1 MFNRQRDYRAI
12 KHSGLF
18 DPDYYL
24 LNYPDVRRADVD
36 SLKHFVKYGWKE
48 GRNPSKDFDINFYL
62 NTYPDVKNA
71 GINPLFHYIRY
82 GKSAGYKTHL
92 DQLIASDNTEC
103 SFFQNHIIKSD
114 RSTLNILHLKQ
125 YGNLLVRGI
134 NILFKQG
141 PTALSKKIVRHNE
154 NKLNLIEAKREIGIS
169 IDQPKISIIIPVY
182 NLCSLTQQCIES
194 IYRETKS
201 ESIEVIVIDN
211 ASEDQTFEWLNSEK
225 IKHPFFKVFRMDQN
239 IGFGAAV
246 NFGIRKSNGNFIVI
260 LNNDTIVS
268 PRWLENLLNNLE
280 KDPSIGIIS
289 PVTNYVGEGPQID
302 INAANLSP
310 DIELIQKYAL
320 SIQTRTKLISEPNRL
335 VFFCVMIRREVIDII
350 GDLDIAYEKGNFED
364 DDYCMRTR
372 LVGYQLAI
380 AQNSFVYHMGSAT
393 FIKNKISHD
402 NYMEQN
408 RIRFYKKAGRLATS
422 IRKIQSDSTGR
433 DIEVSVVVRTKNRP
447 VLLEKALNSLANQTY
462 KNFEVVLIND
472 GGSDIYELIRKY
484 NNLLLINYIHNE
496 TSRGRSAAA
505 NIGIDLSQGNQI
517 TFLDDDDIV
526 YPWHLETLIQAA
538 NRFSSGFVYSNYNRS
553 LILTENTSNPDIIK
567 GGLVWE
573 YNELELLIN
582 NYLPIH
588 TWLVSK
594 ECVQQVGKFDENLDR
609 LEDYDFLLRVNNI
622 TPFCHTSK
630 VTCEYRYY
638 LHSANSIYTEREKSK
653 DALQIIYERYPSD
666 NKDVLSKRK
675 EVMQAFDYQIMK
687 IKEIEKKTGV
697 TMTEFEARREIIR
710 LVTGL

>member
-1 MFNRQRDYRAI
+1 MFKRQREYWII
-12 KHSGLF
+12 KRSRLF
-18 DPDYYL
+18 DPEYYL
-24 LNYPDVRRADVD
+24 LNYPDVRRADID
-36 SLKHFVKYGWKE
+36 PLKHFVKYGWKE
-48 GRNPSKDFDINFYL
+48 GRNPSKNFNVNFYF
-62 NTYPDVKNA
+62 TAHPDVK
-71 GINPLFHYIRY
+71 ISEKNPLFHYIRY

-92 DQLIASDNTEC
+92 DDFISSDNTEY
-103 SFFQNHIIKSD
+103 SFFQNNINKSD
-114 RSTLNILHLKQ
+114 RSTLNTLHLKQ
-125 YGNLLVRGI
+125 YGNLLLRGI
-134 NILFKQG
+134 NILLKQG
-141 PTALSKKIVRHNE
+141 PTALSKKIAQHYE
-154 NKLNLIEAKREIGIS
+154 NKLNLIEAKREIS
-169 IDQPKISIIIPVY
+169 VSADQPKISIIIPVY

-201 ESIEVIVIDN
+201 ESFELIVVDN
-211 ASEDQTFEWLNSEK
+211 ASVDQTFEWLNSEK

-246 NFGIRKSNGNFIVI
+246 NFGIRKSNGAFIVI

-268 PRWLENLLNNLE
+268 PEWLENLLEALE
-280 KDPSIGIIS
+280 KNPSIGIIS

-302 INAANLSP
+302 TNAANLSP

-320 SIQTRTKLISEPNRL
+320 SIQTRTKLINEPNRL
-335 VFFCVMIRREVIDII
+335 VFFCVMIRRELIDII
-350 GDLDIAYEKGNFED
+350 GDLDIAYDKGNFED
-364 DDYCMRTR
+364 DDYCLRA
-372 LVGYQLAI
+372 LLAGYQLAI
-380 AQNSFVYHMGSAT
+380 APNAFVYHMGSAT

-408 RIRFYKKAGRLATS
+408 RIRFYKKTGRIATS
-422 IRKIQSDSTGR
+422 IRKNESYSTDR
-433 DIEVSVVVRTKNRP
+433 DIDISIIVRTKNRP
-447 VLLEKALNSLANQTY
+447 VLLEKALNSLVNQTY

-484 NNLLLINYIHNE
+484 NNLLFINYIHNE
-496 TSRGRSAAA
+496 TSKGRSSAA
-505 NIGIDLSQGNQI
+505 NIGIDLSQCNHV

-538 NRFSSGFVYSNYNRS
+538 NQFSSGFVYSNYNRS
-553 LILTENTSNPDIIK
+553 LFLTENTYNPDIIK

-573 YNELELLIN
+573 YNKLELLIN
-582 NYLPIH
+582 NFLPIH

-594 ECVQQVGKFDENLDR
+594 ECIQQVGKFDENLDR

-622 TPFCHTSK
+622 TPFCHISK

-653 DALQIIYERYPSD
+653 DALQIIYERYPSV
-666 NKDVLSKRK
+666 NKDVISKRK
-675 EVMQAFDYQIMK
+675 EVMQAFDYQIYK
-687 IKEIEKKTGV
+687 IKEIEEKTGV